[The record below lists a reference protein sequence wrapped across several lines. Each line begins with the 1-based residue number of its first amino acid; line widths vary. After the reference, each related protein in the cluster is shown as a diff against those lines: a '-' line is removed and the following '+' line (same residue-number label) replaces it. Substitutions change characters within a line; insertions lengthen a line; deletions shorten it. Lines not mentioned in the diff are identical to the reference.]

1 MHERVECR
9 ATGRI
14 RHGLAVVMVVT
25 LAAQTHG
32 QKLARLPPVTS
43 TRTVCTTGAEDLR
56 QRIQQLEASIAALGH
71 QPIASSADQVDTAVF
86 HHNGHQVSQPI
97 QRPSLTDSILQG
109 DYSIYVRPS
118 PPDKPG
124 KLIRL

>member
-56 QRIQQLEASIAALGH
+56 QRIQQLEGNFITFSFTNKLT
-71 QPIASSADQVDTAVF
+71 DQVF
-86 HHNGHQVSQPI
+86 QLLL
-97 QRPSLTDSILQG
+97 PSC
-109 DYSIYVRPS
+109 
-118 PPDKPG
+118 
-124 KLIRL
+124 